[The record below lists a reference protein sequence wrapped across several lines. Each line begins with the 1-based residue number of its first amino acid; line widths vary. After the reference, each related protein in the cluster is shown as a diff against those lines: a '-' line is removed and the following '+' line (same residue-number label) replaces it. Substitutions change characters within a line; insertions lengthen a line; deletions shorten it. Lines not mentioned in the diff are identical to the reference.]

1 MQIRFYF
8 DEERNKPH
16 IQNEGLSPK
25 KKEKQ
30 MSEQKFPKG
39 WSKER
44 VEKLL
49 SDYEQMDEDV
59 LIAEDEGALEAEGQT
74 LMSVPNELVQDVRE
88 LITKKQHTAS

>member
-1 MQIRFYF
+1 
-8 DEERNKPH
+8 
-16 IQNEGLSPK
+16 
-25 KKEKQ
+25 

-49 SDYEQMDEDV
+49 SDYEQMDEDM